1 MLMRYLYLLF
11 ILGFLVG
18 PLSAQ
23 VVVEPI
29 LPFDFAT
36 NFRDVYV
43 DDSGNG
49 WAVGTCNVLART
61 ANNGD
66 DWEFLPSPEG
76 LDFDVVACK
85 PGTNCQT
92 VFLGVD
98 NLVLRSTD
106 GGQNWTS
113 TELTFTGG
121 REFHF
126 LGSNVIV
133 LSHGDQGY
141 FRSTDGGDTWTET
154 LVDFFYRDRIHFP
167 TATTGY
173 LFQQG
178 GPLLKSTDAGAT
190 WDSIYQFD
198 VNAFYGSWLNENVGF
213 MYDQNRRIF
222 KSTNGGS
229 NWTLVTDTGVPGN
242 IRRIEAITETHLIA
256 YVFPSNIFRSMDGGV
271 TWMNNEEVGTSLQN
285 GQFGLRFE
293 GIHRLGNSF
302 WLASWGTEILYSTD
316 ALETAT
322 SQFPAPR
329 PSLEKIAFPSDN
341 VGYALQERVGMMKT
355 TDGGDT
361 WTQVTNNFFTVS
373 RDFLVLDEQTVIIPY
388 NSSGP
393 QITEDGG
400 DTWSELFPPEMQDT
414 VYVFAIEQLPNGRLY
429 LFGSVHGAYSDD
441 GGQTWDVVYHAMNS
455 FPRTMLFLDDQNGY
469 VGFDGG
475 RLAATTNGGESWTLV
490 TNGEFTTQPISNL
503 FAINNT
509 TIMTT
514 VSGFSRCSSDGGLTW
529 STGACGGVSA
539 PGEIVVGPDGTYYSG
554 ELFPSQQD
562 LLSNIQRSLDQ
573 GQTWEPVAGFCT
585 YAIPGA
591 VTPNNRYLYVYQ
603 SAGFLGR
610 VDLDAIVNTET
621 PRSAIETA
629 KVYPNPTSG
638 VLQVAL
644 PNQSSTAHLSLYN
657 LQGQLVKQQSARS
670 NTETIDLS
678 NLPVGMYLLRV
689 KGEGWLQSARVMVS
703 NR

>member
-1 MLMRYLYLLF
+1 MRYLYLLF
-11 ILGFLVG
+11 LLGIIAS

-29 LPFDFAT
+29 TPFDFAT

-61 ANNGD
+61 TNNGQN
-66 DWEFLPSPEG
+66 WELLPSPEG
-76 LDFDVVACK
+76 LDFDLVACK
-85 PGTNCQT
+85 PGTDCQT
-92 VFLGVD
+92 IFLGVD
-98 NLVLRSTD
+98 NLVLRSTN
-106 GGQNWTS
+106 GGQSWSS
-113 TELTFTGG
+113 TEITYTAG

-126 LGSNVIV
+126 LGDDVIV

-141 FRSTDGGDTWTET
+141 WRSTDGGDTWTEN
-154 LVDFFYRDRIHFP
+154 LLDFYYRDRIHFP

-178 GPLLKSTDAGAT
+178 GPLLKTTDAGAT

-198 VNAFYGSWLNENVGF
+198 VNAFYGTWLNENVGF

-229 NWTLVTDTGVPGN
+229 NWMLVTDTGVPGN
-242 IRRIEAITETHLIA
+242 IRRMEALSETHLVA
-256 YVFPSNIFRSMDGGV
+256 YVFPSNIFISMDGGV
-271 TWMNNEEVGTSLQN
+271 TWSNNENVGESLQN

-293 GIHRLGNSF
+293 GIHRLGNRF
-302 WLASWGTEILYSTD
+302 WLASWGTEILYSED
-316 ALETAT
+316 ALQTAT

-329 PSLEKIAFPSDN
+329 PSLEKITFPTN
-341 VGYALQERVGMMKT
+341 QVGYALQERFGMMKT
-355 TDGGDT
+355 TDGGNT
-361 WTQVTNNFFTVS
+361 WNPITTNFYTVS

-400 DTWSELFPPEMQDT
+400 QTWSALFPQEIQDT
-414 VYVFAIEQLPNGRLY
+414 VYVFSIEQLPGGRLY

-441 GGQTWDVVYHAMNS
+441 GGQSWEVVYHELNS
-455 FPRTMLFLDDQNGY
+455 FPRCMLFLDDQNGF

-490 TNGEFTTQPISNL
+490 TNGEFTNQPISNL
-503 FAINNT
+503 FALNST
-509 TIMTT
+509 TIMNT
-514 VSGFSRCSSDGGLTW
+514 VSGSTRCSSDGGLTW
-529 STGACGGVSA
+529 STDACGGVTA
-539 PGEIVVGPDGTYYSG
+539 PGEIVVGPDGAYYSG

-591 VTPNNRYLYVYQ
+591 VTPDNRYLYVYQ
-603 SAGFLGR
+603 TAGFLGR
-610 VDLDAIVNTET
+610 VDLDAIVSTET

-629 KVYPNPTSG
+629 KVYPNPTHG
-638 VLQVAL
+638 VLQVEL
-644 PNQSSTAHLSLYN
+644 PQQASRAQLNLYN
-657 LQGQLVKQQSARS
+657 LQGQLVKQQVANS
-670 NTETIDLS
+670 NMETMDLS
-678 NLPVGMYLLRV
+678 NLPAGMYLLRV
-689 KGEGWLQSARVMVS
+689 QGEGWMQSARIMVS

>member
-1 MLMRYLYLLF
+1 MRYLYLF
-11 ILGFLVG
+11 FFFGFLAAS
-18 PLSAQ
+18 LSAQ

-29 LPFDFAT
+29 TPFDFAT

-61 ANNGD
+61 ANNGQE
-66 DWEFLPSPEG
+66 WELLSAPEG

-85 PGTNCQT
+85 PGTDCQT
-92 VFLGVD
+92 VFLGID
-98 NLVLRSTD
+98 NRILRSTD
-106 GGQNWTS
+106 GGENWSS
-113 TELTFTGG
+113 TEIAYTAG

-126 LGSNVIV
+126 LENDVIM
-133 LSHGDQGY
+133 LSHNESGY
-141 FRSTDGGDTWTET
+141 LRSTDGGDTWTET
-154 LVDFFYRDRIHFP
+154 LLDFYYRDRLHFP

-198 VNAFYGSWLNENVGF
+198 VNAFYGSWLTEDIGF
-213 MYDQNRRIF
+213 MYDQSRRVF
-222 KSTNGGS
+222 KSTDGGS
-229 NWTLVTDTGVPGN
+229 NWTMVTDTGVPSN
-242 IRRIEAITETHLIA
+242 IRYLEALSETHLVA
-256 YVFPSNIFRSMDGGV
+256 YVFPSNIFRSMNGGV
-271 TWMNNEEVGTSLQN
+271 TWMNNEGVGVSLEN

-302 WLASWGTEILYSTD
+302 WLASWGTEILYSTV

-361 WTQVTNNFFTVS
+361 WTQITNNFFTVS

-400 DTWSELFPPEMQDT
+400 ETWSELFPAEMQDT

-441 GGQTWDVVYHAMNS
+441 GGQTWEVVNHGLNS
-455 FPRTMLFLDDQNGY
+455 FPRSMLFLDDQNGF

-475 RLAATTNGGESWTLV
+475 RLAATTDGGESWSLV
-490 TNGEFTTQPISNL
+490 LDGDFTNQPISNL
-503 FAINNT
+503 FAINST
-509 TIMTT
+509 TIMNT
-514 VSGFSRCSSDGGLTW
+514 VSGSSRCSSDGGLTW

-554 ELFPSQQD
+554 RLFPSQED

-573 GQTWEPVAGFCT
+573 GQTWESIAGFCT

-610 VDLDAIVNTET
+610 VDLDAIVSTET
-621 PRSAIETA
+621 PPAAIETA
-629 KVYPNPTSG
+629 KVYPNPTTG
-638 VLQVAL
+638 LLQVAL
-644 PNQSSTAHLSLYN
+644 PEQANTAQLRLYN
-657 LQGQLVKQQSARS
+657 LQGQLVKQQAARS
-670 NTETIDLS
+670 NTEAIDLS
-678 NLPVGMYLLRV
+678 NLPAGMYLLRV
-689 KGEGWLQSARVMVS
+689 QGEGWLQSARVMVS

>member
-1 MLMRYLYLLF
+1 MRCLYLF
-11 ILGFLVG
+11 FFFGFLAAS
-18 PLSAQ
+18 LSAQ

-29 LPFDFAT
+29 TPFDFAT

-43 DDSGNG
+43 DESGNG

-61 ANNGD
+61 ANNGQE
-66 DWEFLPSPEG
+66 WELLSAPEG

-85 PGTNCQT
+85 PGTDCQT
-92 VFLGVD
+92 VFLGID
-98 NLVLRSTD
+98 NRILRSTD
-106 GGQNWTS
+106 GGENWSS
-113 TELTFTGG
+113 TEIAYTAG

-126 LGSNVIV
+126 LENDVIM
-133 LSHGDQGY
+133 LSHNESGY
-141 FRSTDGGDTWTET
+141 LRSTDGGDTWTET
-154 LVDFFYRDRIHFP
+154 LLDFYYRDRLHFP

-198 VNAFYGSWLNENVGF
+198 VNAFYGSWLTEDIGF
-213 MYDQNRRIF
+213 MYDQSRRVF
-222 KSTNGGS
+222 KSTDGGS
-229 NWTLVTDTGVPGN
+229 NWTMVTDTGVPSN
-242 IRRIEAITETHLIA
+242 IRYLEALSETHLVA
-256 YVFPSNIFRSMDGGV
+256 YVFPSNIFRSMNGGV
-271 TWMNNEEVGTSLQN
+271 TWMNNEGVGVSLEN

-361 WTQVTNNFFTVS
+361 WTQITNNFFTVS

-400 DTWSELFPPEMQDT
+400 ETWSELFPAEMQDT

-441 GGQTWDVVYHAMNS
+441 GGQTWEVVNHGLNS
-455 FPRTMLFLDDQNGY
+455 FPRSMLFLDDQNGF

-475 RLAATTNGGESWTLV
+475 RLAATTDGGESWSLV
-490 TNGEFTTQPISNL
+490 LDGDFTNQPISNL
-503 FAINNT
+503 FAINST
-509 TIMTT
+509 TIMNT
-514 VSGFSRCSSDGGLTW
+514 VSGSSRCSSDGGLTW

-554 ELFPSQQD
+554 RLFPSQED

-573 GQTWEPVAGFCT
+573 GQTWESIAGFCT

-610 VDLDAIVNTET
+610 VDLDAIVSTET
-621 PRSAIETA
+621 PPAAIETA
-629 KVYPNPTSG
+629 KVYPNPTTG
-638 VLQVAL
+638 LLQVAL
-644 PNQSSTAHLSLYN
+644 PEQANTAQLRLYN
-657 LQGQLVKQQSARS
+657 LQGQLVKQQAARS
-670 NTETIDLS
+670 NTEAIDLS
-678 NLPVGMYLLRV
+678 NLPAGMYLLRV
-689 KGEGWLQSARVMVS
+689 QGEGWLQSARVMVS